1 MTREDY
7 FVRKTK
13 LLAQIHS
20 AKKLDCMDVFKCAKK
35 ELAKLEKKY
44 KKEHFS
50 NKLFSY
56 MTTDEES
63 SELLAKNAKPT
74 FLVHIDFK
82 AGDSCDMIF
91 FHEIAP
97 GAKHSA
103 IAKWAEDILAK
114 HIQHPEN
121 IKSSRFIIG

>member
-82 AGDSCDMIF
+82 AGNSCDMIF

-103 IAKWAEDILAK
+103 IDKWAEDILAK

>member
-1 MTREDY
+1 MTRKDY
-7 FVRKTK
+7 FARKTE
-13 LLAQIHS
+13 LLAQIDS
-20 AKKLDCMDVFKCAKK
+20 AEKLGCENVLKCAKLK
-35 ELAKLEKKY
+35 LAKLEKKY
-44 KKEHFS
+44 KKEHLS
-50 NKLFSY
+50 NPLFSY

-63 SELLAKNAKPT
+63 SELLAKNVKPT

-82 AGDSCDMIF
+82 AGDFCDMIF

-121 IKSSRFIIG
+121 IKSSRFIMG